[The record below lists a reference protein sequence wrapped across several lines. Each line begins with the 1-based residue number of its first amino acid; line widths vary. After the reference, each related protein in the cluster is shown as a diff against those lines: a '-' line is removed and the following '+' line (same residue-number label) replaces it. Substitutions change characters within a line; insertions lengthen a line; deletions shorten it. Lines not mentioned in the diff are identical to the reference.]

1 MKTEEEIRKELK
13 TYEEGWLVQDEE
25 LYTTL
30 EIIQNACEQSV
41 IRALKWV
48 LEEGEE

>member
-1 MKTEEEIRKELK
+1 MRTEEEIREELK

-25 LYTTL
+25 LYTTSD
-30 EIIQNACEQSV
+30 IIHNACEQPV

-48 LEEGEE
+48 LEEQE